1 MSKTIAL
8 ISGANQGIGLA
19 AATRIAREF
28 GYQVIIGSRNAENG
42 AKEAA
47 KLRTEG
53 LAVDSVQLDLASDE
67 SIERAADYISS
78 KYGKLDVLVNNA
90 GILIDVGVAK
100 ANPELP
106 TRELFEKTF
115 STNVTGTACLT
126 EAMIPLL
133 RKSDQRPRLVFV
145 SSIMGSITESLDQT
159 TAWYEGEYRAYDA
172 SKAAANML
180 AVNYNRILRDVRA
193 RVNVA
198 CPGLVATN
206 LTKYTAYGSTP
217 EDGARRIVQLATL
230 AEDDETTGTF
240 SNVHGGIA
248 W

>member
-8 ISGANQGIGLA
+8 VSGANQGIGLA
-19 AATRIAREF
+19 VATRLAREF

-42 AKEAA
+42 AKEAT
-47 KLRTEG
+47 KLQSEG
-53 LAVDSVQLDLASDE
+53 LAVESVQLDLASDE
-67 SIERAADYISS
+67 SIQRAVEYISS

-90 GILIDVGVAK
+90 GTLLDTGVAN
-100 ANPELP
+100 ANPQLP

-126 EAMIPLL
+126 DAMIPLL
-133 RKSDQRPRLVFV
+133 RKSAQRPRVVFV
-145 SSIMGSITESLDQT
+145 SSIMGSITESLVQT
-159 TAWYEGEYRAYDA
+159 NLWYEGEYTAYDA
-172 SKAAANML
+172 SKAAVNML
-180 AVNYNRILRDVRA
+180 ASNYNRILRDVRA
-193 RVNVA
+193 KVNVV

-206 LTKYTAYGSTP
+206 LTKYTAYGGTP

-230 AEDDETTGTF
+230 AEDNETTGTF
-240 SNVHGGIA
+240 SNVDREIA